1 MPRLALKLEYQGK
14 KFAGSQFQKG
24 HRTVQSELERAL
36 RLFLRI
42 ADATNFRVAFS
53 GRTDS
58 GVSAAAQVAH
68 FDYDERSLT
77 RLNLTIPDSRQSS
90 SGQAHDTYD
99 LYRLCTAV
107 NGICYPDLSVIC
119 AQVVADDF
127 HARFSATGRTYV
139 YRILNRSQRS
149 ALMNDT
155 HFFVHG
161 KMNIEAMMEA
171 AKFLIGRHD
180 FLAFKS
186 TSTDPVDSVCRVERA
201 EILNLGEGKLEFW
214 ISADHFVYNM
224 VRIIVGTLVEI
235 GLGKRPASDLKD
247 ALQSKQRHQAGPTAP
262 PWGLCLQSV
271 QYPKH
276 FNLFAGE

>member
-1 MPRLALKLEYQGK
+1 MPRLALKIEYQGK

-36 RLFLRI
+36 RIFLRI
-42 ADATNFRVAFS
+42 ADETAFRITLS
-53 GRTDS
+53 GRTDA
-58 GVSAAAQVAH
+58 GVSAAAQVVH
-68 FDYDERSLT
+68 FDYDERARVKLG
-77 RLNLTIPDSRQSS
+77 LNVPVSWQCDVVR
-90 SGQAHDTYD
+90 AHDTYD
-99 LYRLCTAV
+99 LSRLCTAI

-119 AQVVADDF
+119 AQVVPADF

-139 YRILNRSQRS
+139 YRILNRQQRS
-149 ALMNDT
+149 ALMNNT
-155 HFFVHG
+155 HYYVHG
-161 KMNIEAMMEA
+161 KMNIDTMAEA
-171 AKFLIGRHD
+171 AKRLIGRHD

-186 TSTDPVDSVCRVERA
+186 TSTDPYETVCQVKQA

-235 GLGKRPASDLKD
+235 GLGKRPASDLED
-247 ALQSKQRHQAGPTAP
+247 ALQSKQRYQAGPTAP

-271 QYPKH
+271 QYPQH